1 MPELPEVET
10 TVRGLAR
17 YLEGERLERVALNR
31 PDMRFPFPDGF
42 VQRVA
47 GARVIGLGRRAKYGL
62 LHTDREETIVFHLGM
77 SGRWRIDPE
86 AIGKHD
92 HVVLET
98 AGHRF
103 ALCDP
108 RRFGFVDLVA
118 TEALDRWPA
127 FAAMGP
133 EPLGP
138 QLTPA
143 HLKAALAGR
152 RQAVKLL
159 LLDQGVV
166 AGLGNIYVCEAL
178 YRARIN
184 PRKAAGKVSRPALE
198 RLVVAVREVL
208 GVAIEAGGSSLR
220 DYARPDGQ
228 LGYFSKRFDVY
239 DREGEPCR
247 RCDGGTVHRIVQGGR
262 STWFCPRC
270 QR

>member
-31 PDMRFPFPDGF
+31 PDMRFPFPEGF
-42 VQRVA
+42 VQRLA
-47 GARVIGLGRRAKYGL
+47 GASITGLGRRAKYGL
-62 LHTDREETIVFHLGM
+62 IHTDRALSVIFHLGM

-86 AIGKHD
+86 SLGKHD

-98 AGHRF
+98 GTHRF

-108 RRFGFVDLVA
+108 RRFGFVDLVPTA
-118 TEALDRWPA
+118 ELDRWPA

-133 EPLGP
+133 EPLGAG
-138 QLTPA
+138 LTAA
-143 HLKAALAGR
+143 HLKRAFAGR
-152 RQAVKLL
+152 RQAVKLM
-159 LLDQGVV
+159 LLDQRTV

-178 YRARIN
+178 YRARID
-184 PRKAAGKVSRPALE
+184 PRKPAGLVSRPALE
-198 RLVVAVREVL
+198 RLVAAVRDVL
-208 GVAIEAGGSSLR
+208 VEAIEAGGSSLR

-228 LGYFSKRFDVY
+228 LGYFSSRFDVY

-247 RCDGGTVHRIVQGGR
+247 RSDGGTIRRTAQGGR
-262 STWFCPRC
+262 STWFCPKC